1 MRRPAILFLAA
12 AAGYVS
18 LTQEMVWMRAVS
30 YVTGGA
36 PSVFAHVLGFF
47 LVGVALGA
55 WIGQRACETV
65 FKDTGRS
72 PGRFLGAMFVVSGL
86 FYYVSIAGVAEA
98 GTRFKG
104 LAIPATYGVVM
115 LTSLL
120 LAALFPVLCHYA
132 AGAGHGAGQGA
143 GVATSR
149 VYVANIVG
157 STLGPLL
164 TGFVLMDRMTTAQII
179 LAVSLLSVTLGVVT
193 LLAEARRNA
202 AAIVASLLAAAA
214 LPPVHPALYG
224 AFLEKLQ
231 YGHRY
236 YDGLRYR
243 YAIENRSGVIAV
255 VADDAGLADMIY
267 GGGVYDGN
275 FDVDPVMN
283 SNEIRR
289 AYMVA
294 GLHPRP
300 RRVLEVGMASGSWSR
315 AIAADPVVERHVIV
329 EINPGYLDV
338 VGRYEPQRD
347 LLADPRVSIEIDDGR
362 RWLNR
367 HPDARFDV
375 IVQNTTWHW
384 RSQATNIL
392 SVEYMRLCKSRLE
405 PGGIVYVNTTGSDD
419 VARTVAEAFA
429 HVVRYEN
436 FVAGSDAPFA
446 MTPAEIRAGLLR
458 FEMRGAK
465 VFGGGGGSALS
476 DVLRDMSNADLR
488 DVGPELRANGALRV
502 ITDDNMAS
510 EYKRTPWR
518 EERKGW
524 WRWFK

>member
-1 MRRPAILFLAA
+1 VRRWATLFLAA

-55 WIGQRACETV
+55 WIGQRACETA
-65 FKDTGRS
+65 FKDTGRP

-86 FYYVSIAGVAEA
+86 FYYVSIAAVAEA
-98 GTRFKG
+98 GTRFAG
-104 LAIPATYGVVM
+104 LTIPATYGVVL

-132 AGAGHGAGQGA
+132 ASPGQGA

-164 TGFVLMDRMTTAQII
+164 TGFVLMDRLTTAQIV
-179 LAVSLLSVTLGVVT
+179 LAVSILSVALGVAT
-193 LLAEARRNA
+193 LLAEARRNGA
-202 AAIVASLLAAAA
+202 MIVASLLAAAV
-214 LPPVHPALYG
+214 LPLVHPTFYG
-224 AFLEKLQ
+224 TFLEKLQ

-236 YDGLRYR
+236 YPGLRYK
-243 YAIENRSGVIAV
+243 YAIENRSGIIAV
-255 VADDAGLADMIY
+255 VEDEAGLSDMLY

-283 SNEIRR
+283 SNEIQR
-289 AYMVA
+289 AYMIA
-294 GLHPRP
+294 ALHPRP
-300 RRVLEVGMASGSWSR
+300 RRVLEVGLASGSWSR
-315 AIAADPVVERHVIV
+315 AIASDPTIEKHVIV

-338 VGRYEPQRD
+338 IRRYEPQRD

-367 HPDARFDV
+367 HPDARFDL

-384 RSQATNIL
+384 RSQITNL
-392 SVEYMRLCKSRLE
+392 VSVEYLRLCKRHLE
-405 PGGIVYVNTTGSDD
+405 TGGVVYLNTTGSED
-419 VARTVAEAFA
+419 VARTVADAFKY
-429 HVVRYEN
+429 VVRYEN

-446 MTPAEIRAGLLR
+446 MTPARIREALTR
-458 FEMRGAK
+458 FEMRRNK
-465 VFGGGGGSALS
+465 VFAGGGEMPE
-476 DVLRDMSNADLR
+476 VIHEMSNADLR
-488 DVGPELRANGALRV
+488 DVAADLRADSSLRV

-518 EERKGW
+518 DEKRAW
-524 WRWFK
+524 WRWFR